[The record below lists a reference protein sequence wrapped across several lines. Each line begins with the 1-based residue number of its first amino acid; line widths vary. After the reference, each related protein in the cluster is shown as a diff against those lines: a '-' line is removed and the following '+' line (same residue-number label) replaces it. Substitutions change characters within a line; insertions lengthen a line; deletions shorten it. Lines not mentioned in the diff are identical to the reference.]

1 MIYENVSIEDIDSK
15 LKLLNIQ
22 NEKISKEIEELNF
35 VKKLKKNEENKI
47 KQEEK
52 KIKELNLFDDQINYT
67 YQKINTNDLEN
78 SSLEITIIDNFTNYD
93 YDIESTF
100 DDDYNI
106 ESIFELRNFKKSKVK
121 FKHGDIL
128 DITQHR
134 HYSWKFLNK
143 DGKLQIT
150 TRPNSLDHEYGV
162 TAPIQITN
170 RYEDALKKF
179 SSIEEITVIEVSY
192 YDKSLKNYEIPD
204 DNNHIFEFR
213 LDFENDNGWELY
225 SIDKY
230 NNEKICKLKSNDETK
245 QISYKN
251 FINKNVVFTGK
262 RDNELI
268 KITKEKSILIGSSVT
283 KNTYAVITDDIDSST
298 EKIKKAEKL
307 NIPIYTIEKFYKI
320 LSN

>member
-1 MIYENVSIEDIDSK
+1 MNYENASIVDIDSK

-22 NEKISKEIEELNF
+22 NEKISKEIEELNLI
-35 VKKLKKNEENKI
+35 KKLKKNEENKI
-47 KQEEK
+47 KQEQK
-52 KIKELNLFDDQINYT
+52 KIEELNLFDNQIKYT
-67 YQKINTNDLEN
+67 YQEININDLEN
-78 SSLEITIIDNFTNYD
+78 NSSEITIIDNFTN
-93 YDIESTF
+93 
-100 DDDYNI
+100 DDDENI
-106 ESIFELRNFKKSKVK
+106 ESIFELKNFKKSKVK

-128 DITQHR
+128 DTTQHR

-143 DGKLQIT
+143 DGKLITT

-192 YDKSLKNYEIPD
+192 YDISLKNYEIPD

-213 LDFENDNGWELY
+213 LDFENYNGWELY
-225 SIDKY
+225 AIDKY
-230 NNEKICKLKSNDETK
+230 NNEKLCELKSNDETK

-262 RDNELI
+262 RNNELI

-283 KNTYAVITDDIDSST
+283 KNTCAVITDDINSST

>member
-22 NEKISKEIEELNF
+22 NEKISKEIEELNLI
-35 VKKLKKNEENKI
+35 KKLKKNEQNKI

-78 SSLEITIIDNFTNYD
+78 SSLEVTIIDNFTN
-93 YDIESTF
+93 
-100 DDDYNI
+100 DDDKNL
-106 ESIFELRNFKKSKVK
+106 ESIFELKNFKKSKVK

-128 DITQHR
+128 DTTQYR

-143 DGKLQIT
+143 DGKLINT
-150 TRPNSLDHEYGV
+150 TRPNSLDQEYGV

-192 YDKSLKNYEIPD
+192 YDNSLKNYEIPD

-213 LDFENDNGWELY
+213 LDFENDNGWELF
-225 SIDKY
+225 SIDKL
-230 NNEKICKLKSNDETK
+230 NNEKLCNLKSNNENKPID
-245 QISYKN
+245 YKN
-251 FINKNVVFTGK
+251 FINKNVVFSGK
-262 RDNELI
+262 RDQNLI
-268 KITKEKSILIGSSVT
+268 NLTTEKSILIGSSVT
-283 KNTYAVITDDIDSST
+283 KNTCAVITDKIDSAT

-307 NIPIYTIEKFYKI
+307 NIPIYTVEKFYEI